1 MSPDQLTK
9 KFYKKNTLNK
19 LTYITLFCLLSALAF
34 SGCRRNKIQKT
45 IAEIQKEN
53 DALNNEKI
61 EPSTPVVSLEVNE
74 SKIQRIK
81 LKTKVN
87 LQSPLFSQAFPAN
100 IRIKKDSVMWISVAV
115 GIEVGRALITR
126 DSVKVLDRISRKYY
140 ALSLQDLGKQLEFD
154 LDYNLLQS
162 LVLGDLPIQRSSEDS
177 LALNSLYTSLF
188 QGRGNL
194 DIESQIDN
202 VSNKL
207 VTILAQDNSNGA
219 RLGITYGDFWELEAD
234 LIPQTIFAKIDNTNK
249 IGDPSTL
256 LELNHVKMDVG
267 EINLRFPFNIPNS
280 YSVGT
285 ITFPENK

>member
-1 MSPDQLTK
+1 M
-9 KFYKKNTLNK
+9 NK
-19 LTYITLFCLLSALAF
+19 LTYISFLFILSSLAF

-53 DALNNEKI
+53 EALNNEKVDAT
-61 EPSTPVVSLEVNE
+61 ESVVSLEVNE

-115 GIEVGRALITR
+115 GIEIGRALVTR
-126 DSVKVLDRISRKYY
+126 DSVKVLDRISKKYY
-140 ALSLQDLGKQLEFD
+140 AMSLQDLGRQLEFD

-162 LVLGDLPIQRSSEDS
+162 LVLGDLPILVSQNDS

-188 QGRGNL
+188 QKKGNL
-194 DIESQIDN
+194 DVESQIDN
-202 VSNKL
+202 VTNKL
-207 VTILAQDNSNGA
+207 VTILAQDRTNGA
-219 RLGITYGDFWELEAD
+219 RLGINYGDFWDLETD

-280 YSVGT
+280 YSTGT